1 MIDQFIFK
9 PKNNPW
15 VEKKYMAWMY
25 NAFPTIMPRAGY
37 KLKELF
43 LNLLEVQVIQ
53 QNQCLA
59 REGVVDT
66 D

>member
-1 MIDQFIFK
+1 MFK

-43 LNLLEVQVIQ
+43 LNLLEVQVI
-53 QNQCLA
+53 
-59 REGVVDT
+59 
-66 D
+66 